1 MGNGFQFIDI
11 ILFAMIAAF
20 LILRLR
26 GVLGRRDGHEGG
38 YRDPFKPDVAPD
50 ASPDGSDEQSGD
62 NIVQLPDRSEDG
74 APNMDPSVDDDLA
87 EEILADDVL
96 VSGIAGIR
104 TADPSFNLE
113 DFLVGSRVAFEMILS
128 GYASGDRETLKNLLS
143 PEVIGNFLMAIDA
156 REKAGHTMEDTLVG
170 IRSAEIVEAY
180 MENGSAFVTAKFVS
194 EQVNVVRDEEGQVVE
209 GNPNQVTDVID
220 FWTFA
225 RDTRSRD
232 PNWLLVATRS
242 LD

>member
-50 ASPDGSDEQSGD
+50 GSDEQSGD
-62 NIVQLPDRSEDG
+62 NIVQLPDRAEDDALNVDSG
-74 APNMDPSVDDDLA
+74 SDDDLA

-96 VSGIAGIR
+96 VSGIADIR

-113 DFLVGSRVAFEMILS
+113 DFLVGARVAFEMILG
-128 GYASGDRETLKNLLS
+128 GYASGDRDTLKNLLS
-143 PEVIGNFLMAIDA
+143 PEVLGNFLMAIDA

-180 MENGSAFVTAKFVS
+180 MENGSAFVTAKFAS
-194 EQVNVVRDEEGQVVE
+194 EQVNVVRDGEGQVVE

>member
-50 ASPDGSDEQSGD
+50 APPDGSDEQSGD

-74 APNMDPSVDDDLA
+74 APNMDPSVDGDLA
-87 EEILADDVL
+87 EEILADDVM

-104 TADPSFNLE
+104 TADQSFNLE
-113 DFLVGSRVAFEMILS
+113 DFLVGARVAFEMILS

-143 PEVIGNFLMAIDA
+143 PEVLGTSPD
-156 REKAGHTMEDTLVG
+156 GH
-170 IRSAEIVEAY
+170 
-180 MENGSAFVTAKFVS
+180 
-194 EQVNVVRDEEGQVVE
+194 
-209 GNPNQVTDVID
+209 
-220 FWTFA
+220 
-225 RDTRSRD
+225 
-232 PNWLLVATRS
+232 
-242 LD
+242 